1 MLVSVRLSVVRKG
14 PRSAL
19 ACLSASS
26 CGGGE
31 EACPLFDGQEGFENK
46 VLPNPRCM
54 SKASSCGVDEA
65 SRLRASASNC
75 RLVPRFIDASRFV
88 LRARWVSVL
97 ATYCEGMLP
106 LVVPFLLL
114 LALPAGGRHRGGAR
128 VPDEPHS
135 LRCSFGA
142 RVSGRHLGCGT
153 LKGRWVF
160 TASDRP
166 IEALSLD
173 AYDCRARREPS
184 TVKVVGLVRRRR
196 RRGMLPG

>member
-1 MLVSVRLSVVRKG
+1 MPSGAARLLPGVFALKTHPFIGLVETCFSLGGAGFLMRRRMSGNWVV
-14 PRSAL
+14 
-19 ACLSASS
+19 
-26 CGGGE
+26 
-31 EACPLFDGQEGFENK
+31 FDG
-46 VLPNPRCM
+46 
-54 SKASSCGVDEA
+54 
-65 SRLRASASNC
+65 RLRASASNC

-88 LRARWVSVL
+88 LCARWVSVL

-106 LVVPFLLL
+106 LVVPFLLS
-114 LALPAGGRHRGGAR
+114 LALPAGGRHCSDTR

-135 LRCSFGA
+135 LWCSFGP
-142 RVSGRHLGCGT
+142 RVFARHLGCGT

-173 AYDCRARREPS
+173 AHDCRARCEPS
-184 TVKVVGLVRRRR
+184 TAKVVCLARCRR

>member
-1 MLVSVRLSVVRKG
+1 
-14 PRSAL
+14 
-19 ACLSASS
+19 
-26 CGGGE
+26 
-31 EACPLFDGQEGFENK
+31 
-46 VLPNPRCM
+46 
-54 SKASSCGVDEA
+54 
-65 SRLRASASNC
+65 
-75 RLVPRFIDASRFV
+75 
-88 LRARWVSVL
+88 
-97 ATYCEGMLP
+97 MLP